1 MHQTER
7 AVESKY
13 YFKWIPDRDRGEE
26 PLRYSGAGDL
36 RDRNLLKM
44 IDALVSRGKKSE
56 VSKAIRNFDVRDGIP
71 RKAAFVV
78 NGYQQ
83 VRDIV
88 NYIKTY
94 HPEIGQRTKGVVRS
108 LQPGD
113 RATDFLTPAQCEAIG
128 DDETCDLLIFPML
141 AIGRGV
147 NIVFTKGARKLDAAI
162 GSIYFL
168 TRPHPTT
175 DDMQLLSSLAGQK
188 TQEFDRRK
196 FDENDDLAAI
206 DRSWQQAKKEL
217 WRYAYRLLR
226 EPVVA
231 SRLGSELFKPFT
243 ANQMVAILQ
252 TIGRGMRNGCPVA
265 VYFVDAAWA
274 IRSTKDEADSGRDSM
289 LVQMRIILEECVNNP
304 DPVIRA
310 VYRELYDA
318 FLDPLR
324 RIEGV
329 IYPEEMRSSTES
341 EADEFDELSSLL
353 EL

>member
-1 MHQTER
+1 M
-7 AVESKY
+7 
-13 YFKWIPDRDRGEE
+13 
-26 PLRYSGAGDL
+26 
-36 RDRNLLKM
+36 
-44 IDALVSRGKKSE
+44 
-56 VSKAIRNFDVRDGIP
+56 P
-71 RKAAFVV
+71 R
-78 NGYQQ
+78 
-83 VRDIV
+83 
-88 NYIKTY
+88 
-94 HPEIGQRTKGVVRS
+94 
-108 LQPGD
+108 
-113 RATDFLTPAQCEAIG
+113 
-128 DDETCDLLIFPML
+128 
-141 AIGRGV
+141 
-147 NIVFTKGARKLDAAI
+147 I

-196 FDENDDLAAI
+196 FDEHDDLAAI

-231 SRLGSELFKPFT
+231 SRLGAELFKPFT

-252 TIGRGMRNGCPVA
+252 TIGRGMRNGCPVE

-289 LVQMRIILEECVNNP
+289 LVQMRIILEECVNHP
-304 DPVIRA
+304 DPVIREI
-310 VYRELYDA
+310 YHELYDA

-324 RIEGV
+324 QIEGV
-329 IYPEEMRSSTES
+329 IYPAEMRSSAELETE
-341 EADEFDELSSLL
+341 DEFDDFSSPL